1 VHQKVLLV
9 DNDTASVGSA
19 NLDNRSFRLNFEITA
34 LNVDSVFAKDVER
47 MLIEDFS
54 KSVEITRDEY
64 RKASYL
70 RRLAMHIAR
79 LFDPIL

>member
-1 VHQKVLLV
+1 MLF
-9 DNDTASVGSA
+9 
-19 NLDNRSFRLNFEITA
+19 RSRLNFEITA
-34 LNVDSVFAKDVER
+34 LNVDSAFAKDVER
-47 MLIEDFS
+47 MLLEDFS
-54 KSVEITRDEY
+54 KAVEITRDEY